1 MSTDTPTHDD
11 ADSIATDD
19 NRDRPPI
26 ADDEAV
32 TTTDRLLKSRGGRK
46 RYHTKWCSNTARIN
60 DPQRRSRAALAA
72 DPDFGV
78 CAECAVRVETTVA
91 ERHHDQAGEL
101 TRLAD
106 IGPDHDSLADS
117 QEGATESEA
126 RYSAVAGRITGVLRE
141 RGPRLGQLPA
151 PGQLYTFRA
160 VDEAIEYR
168 DWRWL
173 TNAGEGAVLNDHGY
187 AADHAEFGGR
197 EGVPGRSRH
206 HTRHVWST
214 PPAVAEGILDVQRPE
229 GHPHP
234 CLADGHRGIRNLGD
248 GRYSCT
254 NDDCDRRFGRDVAEA
269 IVEADTA

>member
-11 ADSIATDD
+11 ADRTATDQ
-19 NRDRPPI
+19 RAPI
-26 ADDEAV
+26 ADDEAI
-32 TTTDRLLKSRGGRK
+32 TTTDRLLQSRSGSK
-46 RYHTKWCSNTARIN
+46 RYHTSWCNNTPRID

-72 DPDFGV
+72 DPDFAV
-78 CAECAVRVETTVA
+78 CLECAARAETTTAA
-91 ERHHDQAGEL
+91 ERHHDQDTL
-101 TRLAD
+101 TRLVN

-126 RYSAVAGRITGVLRE
+126 RYAAVSGRIRGVLRE

-160 VDEAIEYR
+160 VDDAIEYG

-173 TNAGEGAVLNDHGY
+173 TNAGEGAVLTDHGY
-187 AADHAEFGGR
+187 AADHPAFGGR

-214 PPAVAEGILDVQRPE
+214 PPALAEGILDVQRPE

-254 NDDCDRRFGRDVAEA
+254 NDDCDRRFGRDVAEK